1 VEGERVCDSVELA
14 QPYAHAQT
22 LLPAIDRL
30 LERGRLALTSV
41 EGLAVAAGPGSF
53 TGLRIGIAAM
63 EGLAFALGLPIV
75 GVSTL
80 DALAFRYRDRR
91 LPVAAFIDA
100 RRGEVF
106 AAFYRADAE
115 AGWHCEIGPV
125 CEAPRTFLR
134 RLGSGPLLIAGSAV
148 PVYRELV
155 RETLGAAAELGEGPL
170 HLAQEIALLGECE
183 LRQSR
188 SAPLGGIHAVYIRP
202 SDAERARS
210 AKSEAPTPTGGRQA

>member
-1 VEGERVCDSVELA
+1 MESERLRDSVELA

-30 LERGRLALTSV
+30 LERGRLALASV

-63 EGLAFALGLPIV
+63 EGLAFALERPIV

-80 DALAFRYRDRR
+80 DALAFGYRQRG

-106 AAFYRADAE
+106 AGFYRSDAE
-115 AGWHCEIGPV
+115 ARWHCELGPV
-125 CEAPRTFLR
+125 CEAPRAFLR

-148 PVYRELV
+148 PVYRELI

-170 HLAQEIALLGECE
+170 HLAQEIALLGDRALQEG
-183 LRQSR
+183 R
-188 SAPLGGIHAVYIRP
+188 SAPLGGIQAIYLRP
-202 SDAERARS
+202 SDAERASS
-210 AKSEAPTPTGGRQA
+210 AKSEAPAPTPSRQA